1 MNPPWSMIF
10 FTTLAGTGQGL
21 FLALVGVDAAARLG
35 LLPAQDASLFTA
47 GAAGVLLLCGA
58 GLVAASFHL
67 GHPLRAWRAAAMWR
81 TSWLSREVIVLPIFM
96 AVVLAWGLAHWQ
108 AAPHW
113 ALGATGAAL
122 ALLLYLCTGMIY
134 AAVAVMR
141 QWATPLTP
149 LTFGLTGIASGLLAA
164 TALAAWLAP
173 ALATTLAWSALMAT
187 AGAALARAGSLW
199 RNAHLAAGATLQTAI
214 GLRHPRIVPMA
225 QGLNGVN
232 GVNGA
237 NGAIG
242 GSFNLRE
249 FLHGRSANTLARVRL
264 AALLLAALLPVAV
277 LALLTPHPSA
287 AAIMALLVVQLT
299 GLLADRWLFFAD
311 AQHPQNLYYGGR
323 P

>member
-21 FLALVGVDAAARLG
+21 LLALVGVDAAARLG

-108 AAPHW
+108 SSPHW

-164 TALAAWLAP
+164 TALAAWLEP
-173 ALATTLAWSALMAT
+173 ALAMTLAWSALLAT
-187 AGAALARAGSLW
+187 AGAALARAGTMW

-225 QGLNGVN
+225 Q

-264 AALLLAALLPVAV
+264 AALLLGGLLPVVV
-277 LALLTPHPSA
+277 LGLLAPHPLA
-287 AAIMALLVVQLT
+287 AATTALLVVQFA

-311 AQHPQNLYYGGR
+311 AQHPQNLYFGGR
-323 P
+323 A

>member
-21 FLALVGVDAAARLG
+21 LLALVGVDAATRLG

-96 AVVLAWGLAHWQ
+96 AVVLAWGLAQRQ
-108 AAPHW
+108 APPHW

-173 ALATTLAWSALMAT
+173 ALAMTLAWSALLAT
-187 AGAALARAGSLW
+187 AGAALARAGTMW
-199 RNAHLAAGATLQTAI
+199 RNAQLTAGATLQTAI

-225 QGLNGVN
+225 LGGNGASGVN
-232 GVNGA
+232 AAV
-237 NGAIG
+237 G

-264 AALLLAALLPVAV
+264 AALLLGGLLPVVV
-277 LALLTPHPSA
+277 LGLLAPHPLA
-287 AAIMALLVVQLT
+287 AATTALLVVQFA

-311 AQHPQNLYYGGR
+311 AQHPQNLYFGGR
-323 P
+323 A

>member
-1 MNPPWSMIF
+1 MII

-35 LLPAQDASLFTA
+35 LLPAQGATLFTA
-47 GAAGVLLLCGA
+47 GAAVVLLLCGA

-96 AVVLAWGLAHWQ
+96 AVVLAWGLAQRQ
-108 AAPHW
+108 APPHW

-164 TALAAWLAP
+164 TALAGWIAP
-173 ALATTLAWSALMAT
+173 AQATVLAGSALLATAV
-187 AGAALARAGSLW
+187 AALARAGTMW
-199 RNAHLAAGATLQTAI
+199 RNAHLATGTTLQTAI
-214 GLRHPRIVPMA
+214 GLRHPRILPSA
-225 QGLNGVN
+225 P
-232 GVNGA
+232 GA
-237 NGAIG
+237 MGAMGAIG
-242 GSFNLRE
+242 GAFNLRE
-249 FLHGRSANTLARVRL
+249 FLHGRSANAVTRVRL
-264 AALLLAALLPVAV
+264 AALLLGALIPVAILGLLARHPPAAAVTALL
-277 LALLTPHPSA
+277 
-287 AAIMALLVVQLT
+287 LVQFA
-299 GLLADRWLFFAD
+299 GMLADRWLFFAD
-311 AQHPQNLYYGGR
+311 AQHPQNLYFGGR